1 MSSRPSVCAA
11 LVAAAVLILTPMPR
25 AAEAA
30 DPPALRQAIEEQ
42 CKPLKPLRRQK
53 CTRTLRREAKQVERS
68 SGRAN
73 VFYLPARSMAVGMTD
88 GMVAG
93 LTDGDNQEALERMLT
108 SSSEAMAR
116 TLVETLKADL
126 PEADAVLDD
135 ASARVEQTMLN
146 VMTGMLQDEV
156 VDDAAAAGVEL
167 SMRMAEALGPVLEES
182 AVRVAGEASA
192 EIMAH
197 MKPAVGSLLRD
208 EVFPAFADAMNEE
221 FNQKAEALSGHIT
234 RGALSAIAVSIA
246 TDGGIGEAV
255 ELRAV
260 SLTGRILDEVSRS
273 TRPLDAWYQAEKA
286 RASQAFWTFIA
297 VIVLLMLLAAT
308 LIWGLIRAN
317 GRIKVEAEL
326 ARRNKV
332 EAEDNEEAVLV
343 IASEVKLRE
352 MDKGVLALLGGIQD
366 STRRTARNR
375 RGGAALERIIDSN
388 AERVK
393 VSGEV
398 IDAARR
404 ASVPPGP
411 SLG

>member
-1 MSSRPSVCAA
+1 
-11 LVAAAVLILTPMPR
+11 
-25 AAEAA
+25 
-30 DPPALRQAIEEQ
+30 
-42 CKPLKPLRRQK
+42 
-53 CTRTLRREAKQVERS
+53 
-68 SGRAN
+68 
-73 VFYLPARSMAVGMTD
+73 
-88 GMVAG
+88 
-93 LTDGDNQEALERMLT
+93 
-108 SSSEAMAR
+108 
-116 TLVETLKADL
+116 
-126 PEADAVLDD
+126 
-135 ASARVEQTMLN
+135 
-146 VMTGMLQDEV
+146 
-156 VDDAAAAGVEL
+156 
-167 SMRMAEALGPVLEES
+167 
-182 AVRVAGEASA
+182 
-192 EIMAH
+192 
-197 MKPAVGSLLRD
+197 
-208 EVFPAFADAMNEE
+208 
-221 FNQKAEALSGHIT
+221 
-234 RGALSAIAVSIA
+234 
-246 TDGGIGEAV
+246 
-255 ELRAV
+255 
-260 SLTGRILDEVSRS
+260 
-273 TRPLDAWYQAEKA
+273 
-286 RASQAFWTFIA
+286 
-297 VIVLLMLLAAT
+297 MLLAAT